1 MFSPNIKGS
10 DKANTQLFSR
20 LECRAIYR
28 SNKHKK
34 KVVGMNHISLF
45 AKQAILFSSCFFL
58 QMQRLF
64 FFFFTFKFSV
74 CFLVP
79 DSIWAGLKR
88 DLQRLLNSRVT
99 DEPTNQN
106 GRKPFLYQVGIRL
119 IWKFSVEWNKPRIE
133 RKSIFEMSL
142 NESTFAFIKCRDM
155 LPPVLL
161 YPFV

>member
-1 MFSPNIKGS
+1 
-10 DKANTQLFSR
+10 
-20 LECRAIYR
+20 
-28 SNKHKK
+28 
-34 KVVGMNHISLF
+34 MNHISLF